1 MGFEPTASTMRMWRA
16 PSCANAPYCT
26 LYHRFS
32 EKESKNFQCLKYK
45 VIAGR
50 EIVSPVLYYCY
61 GQTRTRKVCVAI
73 QKTDCLMDSGSCYGG
88 IEKGAVGFGRGKRV
102 WEDTKKSGSMG
113 GNNLWQLDPGRRSA
127 GGPNISGVRIS

>member
-16 PSCANAPYCT
+16 PSCANAPYFT

-50 EIVSPVLYYCY
+50 SQLRFEKSRFSFPGLVRLPGNLFQLAYNAVDAMSAVL
-61 GQTRTRKVCVAI
+61 
-73 QKTDCLMDSGSCYGG
+73 
-88 IEKGAVGFGRGKRV
+88 
-102 WEDTKKSGSMG
+102 
-113 GNNLWQLDPGRRSA
+113 
-127 GGPNISGVRIS
+127 